1 MALLVGLGAALHRV
15 EALLPLPSPWI
26 KLGLANIMTMIAIAF
41 LGTREAFA
49 VTFLRVVLGS
59 ILGGTFLGPTFLLS
73 LAGGMAG
80 TFAMVLVYRKG
91 RGTFSMVG
99 VSVAGACAHTAA
111 IVVCVYGL
119 FVRQNAFLNL
129 FPFFLT
135 FALISGVATGFLAD
149 ALARH
154 LVKEGVSL
162 K

>member
-1 MALLVGLGAALHRV
+1 MALLVALGAALHRI

-26 KLGLANIMTMIAIAF
+26 KLGLANIMTLIAIAF

-59 ILGGTFLGPTFLLS
+59 VLGGTFLGPTFLLS

-80 TFAMVLVYRKG
+80 TFAMALLYRKG
-91 RGTFSMVG
+91 NGPFSMVG

-111 IVVCVYGL
+111 IVICVYCL
-119 FVRQNAFLNL
+119 FVRQNAFLGL
-129 FPFFLT
+129 LPFFLT
-135 FALISGVATGFLAD
+135 FAMVSGAATGFLAD
-149 ALARH
+149 ALSRY

-162 K
+162 R